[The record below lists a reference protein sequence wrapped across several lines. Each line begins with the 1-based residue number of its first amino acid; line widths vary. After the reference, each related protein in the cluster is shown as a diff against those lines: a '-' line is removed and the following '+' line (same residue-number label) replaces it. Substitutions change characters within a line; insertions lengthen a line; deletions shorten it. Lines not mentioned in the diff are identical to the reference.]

1 VPPDISPRFAGRR
14 RSCLIAFVRRIDEN
28 AGGEVAPGAKA
39 EAASQEICAQAAAK
53 VAKAAKAA
61 NQPRARPRT
70 IRDIIFG
77 RWGSAGKTAAGERRA
92 PSALITQDKT
102 QRKLRPPSLR
112 TIVHG
117 DGSGVS
123 LDDALHDR

>member
-14 RSCLIAFVRRIDEN
+14 RSCLIAFDEN

-53 VAKAAKAA
+53 AA
-61 NQPRARPRT
+61 NQPRAQPRT